1 MRLLGGSLE
10 KPSKEDVGGVSLE
23 GALAVSAA
31 PTAARHRSVAGPPA
45 GFPTKRKSSV
55 SAKRM
60 KKENKNVKKKKRIS
74 ANYCFVV
81 CFPFFILIFIYISLS

>member
-1 MRLLGGSLE
+1 ME

-31 PTAARHRSVAGPPA
+31 PAAARHRSVAGPPA

-55 SAKRM
+55 SAKPM
-60 KKENKNVKKKKRIS
+60 KKEKKNIKKKKESVPTI
-74 ANYCFVV
+74 A
-81 CFPFFILIFIYISLS
+81 L

>member
-10 KPSKEDVGGVSLE
+10 KPSKKDWGGVSLE
-23 GALAVSAA
+23 GALAVSVA
-31 PTAARHRSVAGPPA
+31 PTAARHRSVAGPPT

-60 KKENKNVKKKKRIS
+60 KKEKKNVKKKKESVPTI
-74 ANYCFVV
+74 A
-81 CFPFFILIFIYISLS
+81 L

>member
-10 KPSKEDVGGVSLE
+10 KPSKEDGGGVSLE

-31 PTAARHRSVAGPPA
+31 PAAARHRSVAGPPA
-45 GFPTKRKSSV
+45 GLPTKRKSSV

-60 KKENKNVKKKKRIS
+60 KEEKRIS

-81 CFPFFILIFIYISLS
+81 CFPVYFLYFYIYR

>member
-10 KPSKEDVGGVSLE
+10 KPSKKDWGGVSLE
-23 GALAVSAA
+23 GAFAVSVA
-31 PTAARHRSVAGPPA
+31 PAAARHRSVAGPPA

-60 KKENKNVKKKKRIS
+60 KKEKKNVKKKKESVPTI
-74 ANYCFVV
+74 A
-81 CFPFFILIFIYISLS
+81 L